1 MSSDIT
7 QEFRE
12 LIRICEQCGTCTAA
26 CPSAYASEFNIRKLI
41 RHLQLDLHEEKEFLS
56 KYPWLCA
63 LCYRCKELCTE
74 GLDIPDLVLALRELA
89 LKREEGPAKVKELLD
104 SVKNTGS
111 PYASSTRTKS
121 SWASENDVSDDAD
134 TLYWV
139 GCTTAS
145 RSPGIAKAS
154 VKAMK
159 GIGTRVKLLENEPC
173 CAEPLITLGLL
184 DESKEIAK
192 RVVEQI
198 KDSGVKRVVTSCSGC
213 YNTFKKSYPELLKVE
228 IPDVEIVHIS
238 ELLGEKIGEETSEG
252 SGGESTSKSR
262 LKLEKPLKLAY
273 HDPCSL
279 GRHSKVYDA
288 PRRILESI
296 EGVTL
301 VETYPSK
308 EFSGCCG
315 GGGGLWSLNNEMA
328 NNIAESRLRRDILP
342 LEVDGIV
349 TCCPL
354 CNLNFRHTAA
364 KNKIP
369 LKVYDLAEIVALG
382 SI

>member
-1 MSSDIT
+1 MSSEVT
-7 QEFRE
+7 KEFRD

-41 RHLQLDLHEEKEFLS
+41 RHLQLDLHEEKEFLE

-63 LCYRCKELCTE
+63 LCHRCKELCVE

-89 LKREEGPAKVKELLD
+89 LKRGEGPGKVRETLE

-111 PYASSTRTKS
+111 PYASTTRTKS
-121 SWASENDVSDDAD
+121 SWASPEDLSEDAD

-139 GCTTAS
+139 GCTTAF
-145 RSPGIAKAS
+145 RSPAIAKAS
-154 VKAMK
+154 VKAMR
-159 GIGTRVKLLENEPC
+159 GMGTRVKLLEDEPC
-173 CAEPLITLGLL
+173 CAEPLITLGLIE
-184 DESKEIAK
+184 ESKEIAA
-192 RVVEQI
+192 RVVQQI
-198 KDSGVKRVVTSCSGC
+198 RDSGVKRVVTSCSGC
-213 YNTFKKSYPELLKVE
+213 HNTFRKSYRELLKVE
-228 IPDVEIVHIS
+228 IPGVEVLHIS
-238 ELLGEKIGEETSEG
+238 ELLEDRKGEG
-252 SGGESTSKSR
+252 

-279 GRHSKVYDA
+279 GRHSKVFDA
-288 PRRILESI
+288 PRKVLESI

-301 VETYPSK
+301 VEAYPSK

-328 NNIAESRLRRDILP
+328 NEIASGRLTRDILP

-364 KNKIP
+364 KKKIP
-369 LKVYDLAEIVALG
+369 LKVYDLAEVVAMG
-382 SI
+382 ARQ

>member
-1 MSSDIT
+1 VKVLAPDIT
-7 QEFRE
+7 EEFKE

-26 CPSAYASEFNIRKLI
+26 CPSAYASDFNIRKLI
-41 RHLQLDLHEEKEFLS
+41 RHLQLDLHEEKDFLV

-74 GLDIPDLVLALRELA
+74 GLDISDLVLALRELA
-89 LKREEGPAKVKELLD
+89 LKRGQGPAKVQETLEAVR
-104 SVKNTGS
+104 SSGS
-111 PYASSTRTKS
+111 PYASTTRTKS
-121 SWASENDVSDDAD
+121 SWAAPEDLSNDAD

-139 GCTTAS
+139 GCTTAF
-145 RSPGIAKAS
+145 RAPGIAKAS
-154 VKAMK
+154 VKALK
-159 GIGTRVKLLENEPC
+159 GIDVKVKLLEGEPC

-184 DESKEIAK
+184 DEAKEIATK
-192 RVVEQI
+192 VVQQI
-198 KDSGVKRVVTSCSGC
+198 KDSGAKRVVASCSGC
-213 YNTFKKSYPELLKVE
+213 YNTFKRFYPELLEVE

-238 ELLGEKIGEETSEG
+238 ELLGREKEESSE
-252 SGGESTSKSR
+252 SG
-262 LKLEKPLKLAY
+262 LKLEKSLKLAY

-279 GRHSKVYDA
+279 GRHTKVYDA
-288 PRRILESI
+288 PRKVLESI

-301 VETYPSK
+301 VEAYPSK

-328 NNIAESRLRRDILP
+328 NKIAEGRLRRDILP

-364 KNKIP
+364 KKKIP
-369 LKVYDLAEIVALG
+369 LKVYDIAEIVAMG
-382 SI
+382 TKSTH